1 MFKIATSLFHR
12 RASFAAATAQ
22 EIAAEEARAAL
33 QDLFRADLALFARS
47 MQTPRRRR
55 ASGFAM
61 AA

>member
-1 MFKIATSLFHR
+1 MLKIATNLFHR
-12 RASFAAATAQ
+12 SPSFAAATAQ

-47 MQTPRRRR
+47 MQAPRRRR
-55 ASGFAM
+55 AAYAM